1 MSEEDW
7 TLVKVPNKLIEMGI
21 SMPVVPIRTNLR
33 SEIFDEGIVK
43 FSAILE
49 ELELFLEVQNYKQKP
64 LMLTA
69 NLLKQ
74 LGY

>member
-1 MSEEDW
+1 MSEQDW

-43 FSAILE
+43 ILCDS
-49 ELELFLEVQNYKQKP
+49 
-64 LMLTA
+64 
-69 NLLKQ
+69 
-74 LGY
+74 